1 MSTFV
6 YFCLVVLR
14 IVLDN
19 QVCFQDLLLH
29 HFLKFLYFRY
39 DLLGKLVFYKS
50 SNFARVFGHD
60 LIIIVIIRIT
70 FNDLKRYA
78 SVDLLTL
85 INLDGLDNI
94 IVLRLFLSSNLDR
107 SIWIILFLNEM
118 VFLIWRNLIILST
131 CLFVIIIIIWITA
144 VLWLLIWWNIY
155 FFRPWVFWIAN
166 FLIVHALIQY
176 LWVNYGWFLVQI
188 SVFNKVDKLIMVY
201 ILI

>member
-50 SNFARVFGHD
+50 TNFARVFGHD

-70 FNDLKRYA
+70 FNDLKWYA

-85 INLDGLDNI
+85 INLDGLNNV

-131 CLFVIIIIIWITA
+131 CLFIIIIIWITA

-155 FFRPWVFWIAN
+155 FFRPRVFRITD
-166 FLIVHALIQY
+166 FLIINALIWH
-176 LWVNYGWFLVQI
+176 LKVNFRWFFVQI
-188 SVFNKVDKLIMVY
+188 CVFNKVD
-201 ILI
+201 